1 MYGSSYQLKLDEI
14 KEKIREKLPDLTIEE
29 RMILANFIREHELD
43 LDIALRNM
51 SFPSAVVISDFKYTE
66 LILESYCY
74 HDNDTK
80 IIQKLLENFPAET
93 VLKFV
98 KKYNNTL
105 KYKHM
110 ADVLSDEV
118 ERMERLLIKKLSHI
132 D

>member
-1 MYGSSYQLKLDEI
+1 MLSETFLFSKLFFKFLGLFLKLFKNCI
-14 KEKIREKLPDLTIEE
+14 KFCCSSLVNL
-29 RMILANFIREHELD
+29 FC
-43 LDIALRNM
+43 
-51 SFPSAVVISDFKYTE
+51 
-66 LILESYCY
+66 LI
-74 HDNDTK
+74 
-80 IIQKLLENFPAET
+80 
-93 VLKFV
+93 KFV